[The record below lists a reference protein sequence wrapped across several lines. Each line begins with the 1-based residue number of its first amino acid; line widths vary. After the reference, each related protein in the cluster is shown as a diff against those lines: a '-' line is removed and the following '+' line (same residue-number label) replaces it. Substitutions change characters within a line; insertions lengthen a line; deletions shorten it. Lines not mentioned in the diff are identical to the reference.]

1 MFIQIT
7 GIGIDDKDYADSN
20 SYGHM
25 MIQLS
30 DDEDYTSLFSG
41 SGSGSGQITFGN
53 KSSNVSS
60 NPVTNTFEHVH
71 DQFWW
76 SMHAILQTLIWWRID
91 DMN

>member
-1 MFIQIT
+1 MFIQI
-7 GIGIDDKDYADSN
+7 IGINDKDYADSN

-25 MIQLS
+25 MIELS

-60 NPVTNTFEHVH
+60 NPVTNIFEPC
-71 DQFWW
+71 
-76 SMHAILQTLIWWRID
+76 A
-91 DMN
+91 